1 MRTNLPVAY
10 SADEYDNYTAHAV
23 DEFDDRMLRRIRLE
37 LRFMRKGPRRLVDV
51 GTGTAQLLVQIAASP
66 HFANIEI
73 VGTDYFEDMVDKAR
87 ETVRNRGLQRRIRID
102 RNDVHAMPYADDFA
116 DFVISRS
123 TIHHWADPVVAL
135 REIYRILKPGGVAI
149 LHEPRRN
156 PHPRALAEFNRRRA
170 EQGVPPAN
178 MDEKYTPDEIQEFVN
193 EAGIARESIIFAPR
207 RGPGSM
213 GLELRIAKRQS
224 RAHHYLALLVGKTK
238 LLLTAW

>member
-1 MRTNLPVAY
+1 MRSNLPVAY
-10 SADEYDNYTAHAV
+10 SADEYDKYTANSV

-37 LRFMRKGPRRLVDV
+37 LRFMGKGPRRLVDV
-51 GTGTAQLLVQIAASP
+51 GTGTAQLPVQIASSP
-66 HFANIEI
+66 HFSNFEI
-73 VGTDYFEDMVDKAR
+73 VGTDYFDDMVDKAR
-87 ETVRNRGLQRRIRID
+87 ETVGRRGLQQRIRID
-102 RNDVHAMPYADDFA
+102 RNDVHAMPYPDEFT

-123 TIHHWADPVVAL
+123 TIHHWADPVAAL

-149 LHEPRRN
+149 IHEPRRN
-156 PHPRALAEFNRRRA
+156 PHPKALSEFNRRRA

-178 MDEKYTPDEIQEFVN
+178 MDEKYTADEIRGFVR

-213 GLELRIAKRQS
+213 GLELRIAKQS
-224 RAHHYLALLVGKTK
+224 RAHYYLSLLVGKTK